1 MFKFCSWNVCLF
13 TWTAG
18 FVWYHNWITV
28 TRAGKSD
35 LYTNYIWLLSWNEQ
49 FHVKVFNL
57 SAPNNTKN
65 QFRSYVFGTKLYS
78 SKTKTAVKCNCQLLC
93 DHDMQNLYDIV
104 KISGNDM
111 LYVIS
116 DHICRSR
123 VKFTAIVS
131 KGLEYMKYL
140 DRIFVGMLK
149 PNIVTCTA
157 AVHIHVTMP
166 IHM

>member
-1 MFKFCSWNVCLF
+1 
-13 TWTAG
+13 
-18 FVWYHNWITV
+18 
-28 TRAGKSD
+28 
-35 LYTNYIWLLSWNEQ
+35 
-49 FHVKVFNL
+49 
-57 SAPNNTKN
+57 
-65 QFRSYVFGTKLYS
+65 
-78 SKTKTAVKCNCQLLC
+78 
-93 DHDMQNLYDIV
+93 MQNLYDIV

-123 VKFTAIVS
+123 VKFTAIVT

-140 DRIFVGMLK
+140 GRIFVGMVK
-149 PNIVTCTA
+149 PNIVTA